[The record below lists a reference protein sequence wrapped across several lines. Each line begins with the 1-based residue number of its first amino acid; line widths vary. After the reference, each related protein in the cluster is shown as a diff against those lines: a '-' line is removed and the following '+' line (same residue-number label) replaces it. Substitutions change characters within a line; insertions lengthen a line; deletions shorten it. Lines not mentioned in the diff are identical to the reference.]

1 MNSWDFSDSGNSPAD
16 SAFSGPHFSGTVPL
30 FPLPNATLF
39 PNVMLPLHI
48 FEPRYRCMVED
59 ILKANRVLAIALL
72 KDGWEPQYET
82 KDCSIHPTVCLA
94 RVVAEERLE
103 DGRFHLLTQGLCR
116 ARLTGEPMTDLP
128 YRLGHVE
135 VIEDEYPLPP
145 VIDRIRRQQEL
156 VSAFRQI
163 FPKLDMDAELLS
175 TMEEGVPLGELCDV
189 IAHAM
194 RLNAFHAHRL
204 LEQSDVDQRSDLV
217 LQLLRLQC
225 RKPILPTGQRTF
237 PPGFSLN

>member
-1 MNSWDFSDSGNSPAD
+1 MSSWDSPDSGP
-16 SAFSGPHFSGTVPL
+16 FFSGTAPL
-30 FPLPNATLF
+30 FPLPNAALF

-48 FEPRYRCMVED
+48 FEPRYRCMIED
-59 ILKANRVLAIALL
+59 VLKADRVLAIALL
-72 KDGWEPQYET
+72 KDGWEPHYES
-82 KDCSIHPTVCLA
+82 KECSIHPTVCLA
-94 RVVAEERLE
+94 KIVAEERLD

-116 ARLTGEPMTDLP
+116 AKLTGEQQTDLP
-128 YRLGHVE
+128 YRIGNVE

-163 FPKLDMDAELLS
+163 FPNLDMDADLLS
-175 TMEEGVPLGELCDV
+175 TMEEEVPLGELCDV
-189 IAHAM
+189 IAHAL
-194 RLNAFHAHRL
+194 RLDPFHAHRL

-217 LQLLRLQC
+217 LQLLKLQC

>member
-1 MNSWDFSDSGNSPAD
+1 MNFWNAPEQDASFSCV
-16 SAFSGPHFSGTVPL
+16 TPL
-30 FPLPNATLF
+30 FPLPNVTLF

-59 ILKANRVLAIALL
+59 VLHSDRVLAIASL
-72 KDGWEPQYET
+72 KDGWEENYES
-82 KDCSIHPTVCLA
+82 KQCEIHKTVCLA
-94 RVVAEERLE
+94 QVVTEERQQ
-103 DGRFHLLTQGLCR
+103 DGRIHLLTQGVCR
-116 ARLTGEPMTDLP
+116 AKLTSEQDTDRP
-128 YRLGHVE
+128 YRIGHVE
-135 VIEDEYPLPP
+135 VVEDEYPLPP

-163 FPKLDMDAELLS
+163 FPKLDLDAALLS

-194 RLNAFHAHRL
+194 RLDPFHARQL

-217 LQLLRLQC
+217 LELLKLQC
-225 RKPILPTGQRTF
+225 RDPISPTSPRTF

>member
-1 MNSWDFSDSGNSPAD
+1 MSSLNSSE
-16 SAFSGPHFSGTVPL
+16 SGPLYSGTVPL
-30 FPLPNATLF
+30 FPLPNAALF

-59 ILKANRVLAIALL
+59 ALKADRVLAIALL
-72 KDGWEPQYET
+72 KDGWEEAYES
-82 KDCSIHPTVCLA
+82 KNCAIHETVCLA
-94 RVVAEERLE
+94 KVVAEERLD

-116 ARLTGEPMTDLP
+116 AKLTGEQQTDLP

-135 VIEDEYPLPP
+135 AIEDEYPLPP
-145 VIDRIRRQQEL
+145 VIDRLRRQQEL

-163 FPKLDMDAELLS
+163 FPKLDMDAALLA

-194 RLNAFHAHRL
+194 RLDPFHAHRL

-225 RKPILPTGQRTF
+225 REPILPTGQRTF